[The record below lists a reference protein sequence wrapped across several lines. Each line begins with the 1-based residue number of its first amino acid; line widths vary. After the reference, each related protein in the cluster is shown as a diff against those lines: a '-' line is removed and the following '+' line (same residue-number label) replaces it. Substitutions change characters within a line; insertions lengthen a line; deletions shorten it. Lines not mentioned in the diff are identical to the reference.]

1 MRSVRSLL
9 IAGVAIVALAA
20 IVPSVAASAA
30 KPFHVAKDCAG
41 LTCVITS
48 STFKRIPAD
57 SVINYV
63 VNTDGSLTA
72 TITGAHGTASG
83 RCDLSNIFSGSG
95 PGSCVFSSGTGSLT
109 QFHLDVEVT
118 TTNFV
123 TWYWDGT
130 YWMGG
135 G

>member
-1 MRSVRSLL
+1 MRSVRTLFL
-9 IAGVAIVALAA
+9 AGIAIVALAVVA
-20 IVPSVAASAA
+20 PSAAASTA
-30 KPFHVAKDCAG
+30 KPFHVAKDCEVP
-41 LTCVITS
+41 TCVITS
-48 STFKRIPAD
+48 STFKGIPVD
-57 SVINYV
+57 SVITYAMNE
-63 VNTDGSLTA
+63 DGSLTA
-72 TITGAHGTASG
+72 TISGAHGTATG
-83 RCDLSNIFSGSG
+83 RCDLSNVFSGSG

-109 QFHLDVEVT
+109 QFHLDVDVT

>member
-1 MRSVRSLL
+1 MGSVRTLVL
-9 IAGVAIVALAA
+9 AGIAIVMFAA
-20 IVPSVAASAA
+20 VAPAATATSA
-30 KPFHVAKDCAG
+30 KPFHVTKDCAA

-48 STFKRIPAD
+48 STYKGIPAD
-57 SVINYV
+57 SVINYA
-63 VNTDGSLTA
+63 VNADGSLTA
-72 TITGAHGTASG
+72 TISGAHGTATG

-109 QFHLDVEVT
+109 QFHLDVDVT

>member
-9 IAGVAIVALAA
+9 VAGAAIVALAVVA
-20 IVPSVAASAA
+20 PSAAASTA
-30 KPFHVAKDCAG
+30 KPFHVAKDCEVP
-41 LTCVITS
+41 TCVITS
-48 STFKRIPAD
+48 STFKGIPVD
-57 SVINYV
+57 SVITYAMNE
-63 VNTDGSLTA
+63 DGSLTA
-72 TITGAHGTASG
+72 TISGAHGTATG
-83 RCDLSNIFSGSG
+83 RCDLSNVFSGSG

-109 QFHLDVEVT
+109 QFHLDVDVT

>member
-1 MRSVRSLL
+1 MRSIRTLL
-9 IAGVAIVALAA
+9 VAGAAIVALAIIA
-20 IVPSVAASAA
+20 PSAAASSA
-30 KPFHVAKDCAG
+30 KPFHVTKDCAN

-48 STFKRIPAD
+48 STYKGIPAD
-57 SVINYV
+57 SLIKYV
-63 VNTDGSLTA
+63 VNADGSLTA
-72 TITGAHGTASG
+72 TIGGAHGTATG
-83 RCDLSNIFSGSG
+83 RCDLSNIFTGSG

-109 QFHLDVEVT
+109 QFHLDVDVT

>member
-1 MRSVRSLL
+1 MRSVRSLFL
-9 IAGVAIVALAA
+9 TGIAIVALA
-20 IVPSVAASAA
+20 IVAPAAAASTA
-30 KPFHVAKDCAG
+30 KPFHVTKDCANFI
-41 LTCVITS
+41 CVITS
-48 STFKRIPAD
+48 STYKGIPAD

-63 VNTDGSLTA
+63 RNPDGTLTA
-72 TITGAHGTASG
+72 TITGAHGTATG
-83 RCDLSNIFSGSG
+83 RCNLSNIFTGSG

-109 QFHLDVEVT
+109 QFHLDVDVT